1 MQKRIF
7 DIFFSVFIL
16 LLTAPILLLIALA
29 IKATSPGPVFYR
41 CIRLGRS
48 GLPFT
53 CWKFRSMHKDA
64 EKKLKDLLA
73 SDPERKAEWE
83 TYWKLKSD
91 PRVTWVGKLLRKTS
105 LDEFPQFWN
114 VLKGDLSVVGPRPV
128 TLEEIQKYYGE
139 RASKILSIRPGIT
152 GIWQTS
158 GRNLISFEERVQL
171 EENYVDKHSFLLD
184 LAIIAKTIPSLFY
197 SKGAF

>member
-1 MQKRIF
+1 
-7 DIFFSVFIL
+7 
-16 LLTAPILLLIALA
+16 
-29 IKATSPGPVFYR
+29 
-41 CIRLGRS
+41 
-48 GLPFT
+48 
-53 CWKFRSMHKDA
+53 MHKDA

-83 TYWKLKSD
+83 TYWKLKDD
-91 PRVTWVGKLLRKTS
+91 PRVTWVGKLLRKSS

-128 TLEEIQKYYGE
+128 TSAEIERYYGDK
-139 RASKILSIRPGIT
+139 ASKILSIRPGIT

-184 LAIIAKTIPSLFY
+184 LVLIGKTIPSLFY

>member
-1 MQKRIF
+1 MQKRLF
-7 DIFFSVFIL
+7 DIFFSILIL
-16 LLTAPILLLIALA
+16 LITAPLLLLVALA
-29 IKATSPGPVFYR
+29 IKITSPGPIFY
-41 CIRLGRS
+41 CCTRLGRS

-64 EKKLKDLLA
+64 EKKLQDLLA
-73 SDPERKAEWE
+73 SDPERKKEWE
-83 TYWKLKSD
+83 TYWKLKDD
-91 PRVTWVGKLLRKTS
+91 PRVTAVGKLLRKSS

-128 TLEEIQKYYGE
+128 TAEEIERYYGSK
-139 RASKILSIRPGIT
+139 ANKILSIRPGIT

-184 LAIIAKTIPSLFY
+184 LVLIGKTIPSLFY